1 MLCRT
6 LKAAPSGKTPGD
18 LAGWLRWLDIFK
30 RLFHNKIVGMEQ
42 SESIPRV
49 GGRKFRSRPT
59 YALRSVLR
67 GHDRYGQSCPIGD
80 RRSAGRNSGAGFTRP
95 IRYGLIEAQK

>member
-18 LAGWLRWLDIFK
+18 PAGWPGWLDISK

-42 SESIPRV
+42 SESVPRV
-49 GGRKFRSRPT
+49 RWREISFETYLRLKKCAARS
-59 YALRSVLR
+59 
-67 GHDRYGQSCPIGD
+67 
-80 RRSAGRNSGAGFTRP
+80 
-95 IRYGLIEAQK
+95 